1 MKKASDFSFLG
12 RANGLI
18 FFTVCYLILP
28 NTGLSQVPTVVLNG
42 NSITDFIPL
51 HSEKYV
57 EPKLLPEVDIAAV
70 LAEDLANGVEIPRFG
85 IKIPTSVSKN
95 EGEAENNG
103 GFIIWKKSFTAPDA
117 KSLNFEFT
125 DLELPEGAKIYVYN
139 SIETM
144 YSGPIERK
152 HVHEGKY
159 STDVIRGNEV
169 IVEAVV
175 PKEAYPSFAVNI
187 SNVIYGFQ
195 DIGGFQDNT
204 AEDRAYNDSGTCNVD
219 VNCPSGAG
227 WGNQR
232 DAVAMLLQNNV
243 GFCSGALINNS
254 CQDFDAFLLTAFH
267 CLQGASGFL
276 NWTFRFNYNSPNPT
290 TPACRGAEPTTWL
303 TYSGANLRASW
314 ATSDFALLELTGS
327 IIGQSTTALAGWNRE
342 TTASTNGTSIHHPHG
357 DVKKISTYNTPATRV
372 DNTPLVPGALHW
384 RVTWNEGVTEP
395 GSSGSPLFDQNSRI
409 VGQLSGGPSICGGA
423 TLQDL
428 YGRFDNSWTGGGTST
443 TRLSDWLGANG
454 NPQTLNA
461 IRAPF
466 INGTSPVCTSN
477 KTFSLTNLDT
487 GRTVTWAVLPTNLF
501 ATGSGAATSGSGTT
515 ATLRAASS
523 NSSGSAT
530 LSFTIDPLSNCNG
543 AIVVSIPIWVGTPKA
558 TLEGDDYLC
567 FNSPGVASLDFGLG
581 TTPLLQGASVSWSF
595 VGPLGHLYGGPAIA
609 KYKSLRTAGYGYITA
624 SLTNSCGTTQLS
636 FPYEVADCGGI
647 GRGLSIQT
655 FPNPSR
661 GTTTISVT
669 EEPDDNSSRRPVQVI
684 EGEYKIYNKF
694 GRLAIKGNLI
704 SNDQEIDTSLLSP
717 DTYILEI
724 QREGARASTKL
735 MIIK

>member
-1 MKKASDFSFLG
+1 MKKVSDFSFLG
-12 RANGLI
+12 RANSFVFL
-18 FFTVCYLILP
+18 TVCCL
-28 NTGLSQVPTVVLNG
+28 NFSDVGFSQVPTVVLNG
-42 NSITDFIPL
+42 NSIADFIPL

-57 EPKLLPEVDIAAV
+57 EPALLPEVDIAAV

-85 IKIPTSVSKN
+85 IKIPTAVSKN
-95 EGEAENNG
+95 DGEAENYG

-125 DLELPEGAKIYVYN
+125 DLFLPDGARMYVYN
-139 SIETM
+139 ATETM

-152 HVHEGKY
+152 HVYEGKY

-169 IVEAVV
+169 IVEVII
-175 PKEAYPSFAVNI
+175 PKEAYPFFEINI

-195 DIGGFQDNT
+195 DIGGFQDKT
-204 AEDRAYNDSGTCNVD
+204 IHDRAYNDSGTCNVD
-219 VNCPSGAG
+219 VNCPAGAG

-232 DAVAMLLQNNV
+232 DAVALV
-243 GFCSGALINNS
+243 ITGIGTCSGALINNS
-254 CQDFDAFLLTAFH
+254 CQDFDPFLLTAFH
-267 CLQGASGFL
+267 CLSGASGFL

-290 TPACRGAEPTTWL
+290 TPACRGAEPTSWL

-314 ATSDFALLELTGS
+314 AASDFALLELTGS

-372 DNTPLVPGALHW
+372 DNTPLVPGTLHW

-409 VGQLSGGPSICGGA
+409 VGQLSGGPSICGGT
-423 TLQDL
+423 TLQDF

-461 IRAPF
+461 IRPPF

-477 KTFSLTNLDT
+477 KTFSLTNLEP
-487 GRTVTWAVLPTNLF
+487 GRTATWAVSPANLF

-523 NSSGSAT
+523 SAYGSAT
-530 LSFTIDPLSNCNG
+530 LTFTIDAISGCNT
-543 AIVVSIPIWVGTPKA
+543 AIPVTIPVWVGKPYA

-567 FNSPGVASLDFGLG
+567 FNSPGVASLDYGSIS
-581 TTPLLQGASVSWSF
+581 TPLLQEASVSWSF
-595 VGPLGHLYGGPAIA
+595 TGPLSQLIGGPAIA
-609 KYKSLRTAGYGYITA
+609 KYKSSRTAGYGYITA
-624 SLTNSCGTTQLS
+624 NLTNSCGATQLS

-669 EEPDDNSSRRPVQVI
+669 EEPDDNSSHRPVQGI
-684 EGEYKIYNKF
+684 EGEFKIYNKF
-694 GRLAIKGNLI
+694 GRLALEGSLF
-704 SNDQEIDTSLLSP
+704 SNNQEIDTSSLNP
-717 DTYILEI
+717 DIYILETQI
-724 QREGARASTKL
+724 EGVRASTKL